1 MTTTTLLPLRP
12 APADPAHE
20 AGPGASPVPVPT
32 EVTVEPGPALLAGL
46 GNGPSLA
53 AHREQYGEVPRL
65 SRAAL
70 HASIERVALR
80 GRGGAAFPF
89 ATKMGALG
97 RGRPVVV
104 VNLSE
109 GECAS
114 SKDAALALTR
124 PHLVLDGAVA
134 TAHALSTREVHV
146 VLPGERPAA
155 AAAMRRAVA
164 ERHDRVRIRTHTAE
178 QRFVAGQARAV
189 LELLA
194 GRPNLPTTSWA
205 PEAVSGH
212 KGRPTLLSNG
222 ETWARIG
229 LLVLRGENEFAA
241 IGTPTEPGATLLTFS
256 SPDSVPVVREAEYGA
271 RLRDLLPAD
280 RVGRP
285 ALVGGFHGAWATA
298 ETLASARVS
307 VDAMKALGSP
317 LGAGVVCSVPEGDCP
332 VVMTSRIVDYLA
344 GESAGRCGPCFNG
357 LPALAEALRAVVVG
371 RDGTTRVQQLSDLV
385 VRRGACAHPDGTV
398 RLVRSMLGTFAGEVV
413 AHAEGRCDAGAGG
426 RRRAHEAWE
435 EAS

>member
-1 MTTTTLLPLRP
+1 MTTAQLPLRP
-12 APADPAHE
+12 APADPAGE
-20 AGPGASPVPVPT
+20 GPAAGASPVPVPT
-32 EVTVEPGPALLAGL
+32 EVTVEPGPALLAGIDA
-46 GNGPSLA
+46 GPSLA
-53 AHREQYGEVPRL
+53 AHRDQYGEVPRL
-65 SRAAL
+65 ARAAL
-70 HASIERVALR
+70 QSSVERVRLR

-134 TAHALSTREVHV
+134 AAYALSAREVHV
-146 VLPGERPAA
+146 VVPGERPAA
-155 AAAMRRAVA
+155 AASVRRAVA
-164 ERHDRVRIRTHTAE
+164 ERRDKVRIRTHTAE

-222 ETWARIG
+222 ETWARLG

-241 IGTPTEPGATLLTFS
+241 LGTAEEPGATLLTFS
-256 SPDSVPVVREAEYGA
+256 SPDSVPVVREAEYGE
-271 RLRDLLPAD
+271 RIRDLLPPE
-280 RVGRP
+280 RLGQP
-285 ALVGGFHGAWATA
+285 ALIGGFHGAWATYD
-298 ETLASARVS
+298 TLANARVS
-307 VDAMKALGSP
+307 VDGMKALGTP
-317 LGAGVVCSVPEGDCP
+317 LGAGVVCSLPEGDCP

-371 RDGTTRVQQLSDLV
+371 RDGATRVQQLSDLV

-398 RLVRSMLGTFAGEVV
+398 RLVKSMLSTFAVEVA
-413 AHAEGRCDAGAGG
+413 AHAEGSCGVSTG
-426 RRRAHEAWE
+426 RRRDVESWE